1 MDFGEE
7 PEKLIPV
14 LPAQVMA
21 ACPQMVADAPVVEC
35 ICALGQPIRM
45 HKACQAQPVQ
55 QPVYQQ
61 PVPQQA
67 YPAYQQTRPVYQ

>member
-1 MDFGEE
+1 MFCKQCGTQLDDKALFCKNCGA
-7 PEKLIPV
+7 KTDNAQQPV
-14 LPAQVMA
+14 QQAQ
-21 ACPQMVADAPVVEC
+21 PVR
-35 ICALGQPIRM
+35 QPVYQQPVQ
-45 HKACQAQPVQ
+45 QAQPVQ